1 MKTALLPLLL
11 VACGSPFTEAP
22 ELLAP
27 FPDAAQTDHTDAAAS
42 PDAGHDSPTDSPHP
56 VESGAKDSGPSG
68 HDAGSPDSPPPKDSA
83 PPDTGCTLHGAASA
97 PCAGDTITVPGEY
110 CVLDTTEGT
119 GEGAA
124 MPETCQC
131 KATYTCKCL
140 VSTVALP
147 ADLCKASQIYAGCD
161 DSAGFPQVKC
171 EDP

>member
-1 MKTALLPLLL
+1 MKALLLPLLL
-11 VACGSPFTEAP
+11 AACGSPFTEAP
-22 ELLAP
+22 ELLGST
-27 FPDAAQTDHTDAAAS
+27 PDAGHTDHSDAALL
-42 PDAGHDSPTDSPHP
+42 PDAGHDSSTDSSQG
-56 VESGAKDSGPSG
+56 VDSSAGDSGPSG
-68 HDAGSPDSPPPKDSA
+68 HDADTSHDADSSPPPE
-83 PPDTGCTLHGAASA
+83 DTGCTLHGTASA

-124 MPETCQC
+124 MPGACRC